1 VNTATRTLTKEAK
14 TPMADSHLPPDQ
26 PPDDTVSTVRPDAG
40 GWISASCISFDEVP
54 ADEVGPA
61 DRLLLDDGML
71 ATVIRVTQ
79 GVFWL
84 PDSREHG
91 VAIDWEQ
98 QDGTATGTLV
108 RAADTIVQRVRDGV
122 R

>member
-1 VNTATRTLTKEAK
+1 MTNH
-14 TPMADSHLPPDQ
+14 PPQLPPAAL
-26 PPDDTVSTVRPDAG
+26 PDVVLADVG
-40 GWISASCISFDEVP
+40 GWISGPCISFDEVP
-54 ADEVGPA
+54 ADDVGPA

-71 ATVIRVTQ
+71 VTVVSVTQ

-91 VAIDWEQ
+91 VAVDWEQ
-98 QDGTATGTLV
+98 QDGTATGRLI
-108 RAADTIVQRVRDGV
+108 RSAEPILQRVRDGV